1 MTSGKERDEQMEEE
15 IQIKIRPVGTIKLTK
30 TSKAHI
36 PELIRRET
44 DTRPGEEIPFVINAA
59 TVLLYNPKL
68 DLQQLLASLEVLK
81 EDLKLRFQGAKK
93 DGGA

>member
-1 MTSGKERDEQMEEE
+1 MEEK
-15 IQIKIRPVGTIKLTK
+15 QTRIRPVGTIKLTK

-44 DTRPGEEIPFVINAA
+44 ETQPGEEIPFVINAA

-68 DLQQLLASLEVLK
+68 DLEQLLASLEVLK
-81 EDLKLRFQGAKK
+81 QDLKLRFKEK
-93 DGGA
+93 TP